1 MSSAVSTVNPLLN
14 IDTDFRSYLNIYT
27 RSFQNHL
34 IDGQLDYAF
43 DSDFAMRQKIVGLSG
58 WNKLAKSINTTDVTA
73 EAKNLFMKCE
83 KASTLKY
90 NNVYM
95 ITRSC
100 CERLELSLPIVL
112 IRKDYDRPLIYSI
125 STEMIDPCIIIT
137 EQLLDMCSDEE
148 LEMLIGSE
156 CGRIQNNHCTYSW
169 AFTYLNYNSETYRP
183 PERSYTGSVNPQI
196 IGALAEWLH
205 DADTTA
211 DRAGMICMENPGR
224 FVELFCGLFENGYV
238 DFFGRSQRRINL
250 DKIRA
255 SIAKNS
261 TTAARNL
268 VRDHSLND
276 IERRAVA
283 AAEFLSCESLFSWR
297 RDVEQPDTHKFSGD
311 ICDTRCSVIL
321 SGGQG

>member
-43 DSDFAMRQKIVGLSG
+43 DSDFAVRQKIVGLSG
-58 WNKLAKSINTTDVTA
+58 WNRLAKSINTTDITV
-73 EAKNLFMKCE
+73 EAKNLFVKCE

-95 ITRSC
+95 VTKRC

-112 IRKDYDRPLIYSI
+112 IRKDLDRALIYSI
-125 STEMIDPCIIIT
+125 ATEMIDPCIVVT
-137 EQLLDMCSDEE
+137 SQLLEMCSDEE
-148 LEMLIGSE
+148 LELLIGSE
-156 CGRIQNNHCTYSW
+156 CGRIQNNHCTYNW
-169 AFTYLNYNSETYRP
+169 AFTYLNYNSDTYRP

-196 IGALAEWLH
+196 TGALAEWIR
-205 DADTTA
+205 DADITA

-224 FVELFCGLFENGYV
+224 FGELFCGLFEKGYV
-238 DFFGRSQRRINL
+238 DFFGRRQRGIRIERV
-250 DKIRA
+250 RA
-255 SIAKNS
+255 DIEKNRI
-261 TTAARNL
+261 TAARNL
-268 VRDHSLND
+268 VRDHSLSD
-276 IERRAVA
+276 IERRIVA
-283 AAEFLSCESLFSWR
+283 AAEFLSCEALFSWR
-297 RDVEQPDTHKFSGD
+297 RDIEPADTQKFSGE
-311 ICDTRCSVIL
+311 ICNVRCSVIL